1 MARYSRTP
9 IDVFLS
15 MPIEEYKEWEKVVN
29 DEIKREN
36 KALEDIGKK
45 K

>member
-9 IDVFLS
+9 IDFFLS
-15 MPIEEYKEWEKVVN
+15 IPIDEYKTWEKVIN

-36 KALEDIGKK
+36 KAVENITKK
-45 K
+45 

>member
-9 IDVFLS
+9 INVFLS
-15 MPIEEYKEWEKVVN
+15 MPIDEYKIWEKVIN

-36 KALEDIGKK
+36 KALENITKK
-45 K
+45 

>member
-1 MARYSRTP
+1 
-9 IDVFLS
+9 

>member
-9 IDVFLS
+9 INVFLS
-15 MPIEEYKEWEKVVN
+15 MPIDEYVTWKKIIE

-36 KALEDIGKK
+36 KALEDITKK
-45 K
+45 